1 MFLIVVGGV
10 IVVILALAALYDRQA
25 RRRGWRVGV
34 SSDDALENR
43 VDVAATNLEPF
54 AHHDGD
60 D

>member
-10 IVVILALAALYDRQA
+10 IVVILVLAALYDR
-25 RRRGWRVGV
+25 RPRGAEARVGL

-54 AHHDGD
+54 AHRGGD